1 MMTVAAV
8 DRLVHHAT
16 IIEVSSDSY
25 RRKEALGQ
33 VVVRTATAAT
43 TTPASATTTA
53 PVSGDQS
60 GDAHPDT
67 PSG

>member
-1 MMTVAAV
+1 MTVAAV

-25 RRKEALGQ
+25 RRKEALGHIGG
-33 VVVRTATAAT
+33 RTPPAT
-43 TTPASATTTA
+43 TTPAPATTTA
-53 PVSGDQS
+53 PVSSGQS
-60 GDAHPDT
+60 GDVRPDT

>member
-33 VVVRTATAAT
+33 VCAPTAT
-43 TTPASATTTA
+43 TTPPPATTTVPLLGA
-53 PVSGDQS
+53 QS
-60 GDAHPDT
+60 GDACPE
-67 PSG
+67 PVPLE